1 MVETPS
7 FVPVQVVS
15 ALPGAEAVDRV
26 GGVACPGEGPEGERS
41 VEIVLPDGTR
51 LRVAEN
57 IGAAALR
64 RLLLVL
70 RG

>member
-1 MVETPS
+1 MPLS
-7 FVPVQVVS
+7 SVS
-15 ALPGAEAVDRV
+15 CRRTLTSERGHFRGQGQGAS
-26 GGVACPGEGPEGERS
+26 CPGDAPEGERS
-41 VEIVLPDGTR
+41 VEIVLPDSTR
-51 LRVAEN
+51 LRVAES